1 MGLMRGRDERTPTN
15 YTEPFKVELRSV
27 DNDKDRTDKTT
38 EADRADLRPFV
49 WMIVFTFVVAILVWL
64 GC

>member
-1 MGLMRGRDERTPTN
+1 M
-15 YTEPFKVELRSV
+15 

-49 WMIVFTFVVAILVWL
+49 WMIVITFAVAMLVWL